1 MNTRQTT
8 IPCTIIRG
16 GTSRG
21 LYFQRG
27 DLPADESIRDRVLL
41 QIMGGPDA
49 LQIDGIGGGHPL
61 NNKIAIV
68 GPSTRDDADV
78 DYLFLQVVPKDGRVS
93 AGQNCG
99 NLLAGVGPY
108 AIETGMINA
117 GSPRT
122 TVRVQMLNT
131 GSRSTL
137 TVETPN
143 GIVNYSGDT
152 AIAGVPGTGAPIIC
166 DFPDVAGSICGSLLP
181 TGNVRDT
188 VDGFDLTCIDNGMPV
203 VLVRAEDLGIE
214 GYESPD
220 NLDADRE
227 LKARIESLRRKVGPM
242 MNLGDV
248 EEKTIPKICLVAAPQ
263 GGGHISTRTF
273 IPRVCHQSIGVLGA
287 VTVAAA
293 CTLAGSVANDV
304 ARMPDGQQETIIIEH
319 PSGTMSVRIVAGSK
333 GIKSAGI
340 IRTARIIF
348 RGEACVSANLFN
360 EQEQEQR

>member
-1 MNTRQTT
+1 MSTRQKT

-27 DLPADESIRDRVLL
+27 DLPADESIRDQVLL

-61 NNKIAIV
+61 NNKVAIV

-78 DYLFLQVVPKDGRVS
+78 DYLFLQVVPIDGRVS

-108 AIETGMINA
+108 AIETGMIDA
-117 GSPRT
+117 DSPRT
-122 TVRVQMLNT
+122 KVRVHMLNT
-131 GSRSTL
+131 GSCSML

-152 AIAGVPGTGAPIIC
+152 AIAGVPGTGSPIIC
-166 DFPDVAGSICGSLLP
+166 DFPDVAGSVCGSLLP
-181 TGNVRDT
+181 TGNVRDKI
-188 VDGFDLTCIDNGMPV
+188 DGLDLTCIDNGMPV
-203 VLVRAEDLGIE
+203 VLVRAENFGIK

-220 NLDADRE
+220 ELDANRE

-248 EEKTIPKICLVAAPQ
+248 EEKTVPKMCLVAAPQ
-263 GGGHISTRTF
+263 GTGHISTRTF

-287 VTVAAA
+287 VTVATA
-293 CTLAGSVANDV
+293 CTLPGSVANGV
-304 ARMPDGQQETIIIEH
+304 ARLPDGQQEAIIIEH
-319 PSGTMSVRIVAGSK
+319 ASGTMSVRIVVGPQ
-333 GIKSAGI
+333 GIESAGV

-348 RGEACVSANLFN
+348 RGEACVSADLLS
-360 EQEQEQR
+360 EQKQD